1 MISIRCGMPYDCIWQ
16 FSEDCP
22 YECCRSLFFSKF
34 NQYIFDIAI
43 LYTVLGCFLV
53 WFNQYILALVW
64 ILFLFTQFDIYSWLF
79 FVCLLNTTCMGKAN
93 RWGGSSSSIKCISVT
108 DNLIDCMFGCPSL
121 LEMCLSVKRS
131 SQLSTI

>member
-1 MISIRCGMPYDCIWQ
+1 MWNAMTAYDN
-16 FSEDCP
+16 FPKTVLMNAVEVF
-22 YECCRSLFFSKF
+22 FFSKF

-53 WFNQYILALVW
+53 CFNQYILALVW

-108 DNLIDCMFGCPSL
+108 DNLLDCMFGCPSL